1 MGTAKTNIQDVK
13 LNHRKC
19 QKTHSEIVSGRQ
31 ELGQPGLWLVA
42 IAKRAGDFP
51 TP

>member
-19 QKTHSEIVSGRQ
+19 QKTHSGIVSGRHQ
-31 ELGQPGLWLVA
+31 
-42 IAKRAGDFP
+42 KRAGDFP
-51 TP
+51 TL